1 MHKKGWILVVV
12 VLSSVIVALIA
23 GILARLGGGTYV
35 GAVQSGGASFGAA
48 LTLGI
53 LITTALGAL

>member
-1 MHKKGWILVVV
+1 MHDKGLVVV
-12 VLSSVIVALIA
+12 VVALSSMIVALVA
-23 GILARLGGGTYV
+23 GILTRMGGGTYV

-53 LITTALGAL
+53 LVATAVGAL